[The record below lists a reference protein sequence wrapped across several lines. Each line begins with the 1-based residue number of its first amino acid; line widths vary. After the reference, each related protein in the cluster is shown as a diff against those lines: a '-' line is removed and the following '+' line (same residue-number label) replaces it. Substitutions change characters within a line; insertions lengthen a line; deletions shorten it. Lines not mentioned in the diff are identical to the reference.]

1 MAGEKQE
8 KKLYYH
14 GLKEQK
20 KIDVSKLKYLSL
32 LLSVIGVAVLLV
44 AAQSAQ
50 APPLMKVS
58 DVTGNYMMNYAV
70 VRLSGTISSV
80 PYVSESGGKLS
91 LTFTIDDGTGQMD
104 VRVYSPLADEMV
116 EKGVIPFPG
125 DNVTAE
131 VQLRVRET
139 YTYAILQY
147 LGGLEFNNKLYSESP
162 KTVMELTENM
172 SNTYVAVQGVV
183 TEFSNVSSGYLLTVD
198 TGVAPVTV
206 LIPRVLLIK
215 NNVSV
220 KVGDTVY
227 APGIVYL
234 YKGTSPEI
242 VVRSL
247 EQFKVTPIESAPLV
261 PLAEAPGYVG
271 MVMSVQG
278 SLTGIT
284 YESGRYVLTLTDG
297 TNYLEV
303 LVPREVLANLNPFEL
318 ASGSLIKAAGKM
330 GDDGR
335 LVGAYLGGVIE
346 AVKTEFLPIGV
357 LTPDMK
363 GTIVAVKANIEDV
376 QNVGSNLKLVV
387 SDGTGGKIDVF
398 IPSAA
403 LRELS
408 NETLADLKEG
418 LGVEVA
424 GYLDEYRGSLEVVV
438 YTGSGIK
445 ALGRPVGSSEV
456 ELPKVKASELG
467 KYTGKLVDFVGSLQ
481 GLTYANGT
489 YYLNVDSVTVSIS
502 RDVLMALNPLDAGEG
517 SVLVI
522 RGFVKDPNNL
532 KGESLTVQAAV
543 PPVQIKPEDVTSDM
557 VGKVVAVAG
566 RVTDVA
572 NLSGNLKITLGSL
585 PVFVPR
591 TTANELA
598 YVPQEGD
605 LVEIGGYVEL
615 YRDEPEIVVFHPEAI
630 RKIGASGPVEGT
642 VSDLKSATEP
652 LLLTVTWDS
661 LSYES
666 GEYYLGIHDDT
677 GSTTVTATKDLLPN
691 PLEAATGST
700 LKLVVDPLSGS
711 VTSLEI
717 AKAVPPKLYQT
728 GEVTLDMK
736 GKVIALNATAVK
748 VAAVGDNLKLTLD
761 DGSGGIAVF
770 IPNGAELSV
779 DEGSVVYT
787 AGYVEE
793 YNGAPELVVYTTE
806 AVKVEGAPSQGGTE
820 TTKEVTVSE
829 LSSAT
834 GQVNLT
840 VVWDS
845 LDYDNGYYITV
856 SDDTGSATLSISRE
870 LLPNPF
876 EAGTGS
882 RIEITYDADAKKVV
896 SLTVIE
902 AIPSETYKTG
912 DVTLDMKGKTVI
924 VEGTIKDVYEGR
936 TFIKLTID
944 DGSGGELVI
953 FIPKSVGGDLTFSEG
968 QTIRVG
974 GYVTEYKGGTV
985 EVIPYTADAIEVR

>member
-50 APPLMKVS
+50 APLMKVS

-247 EQFKVTPIESAPLV
+247 EQFNVTPIESAPLV

-335 LVGAYLGGVIE
+335 LVGAYLGVIE

-387 SDGTGGKIDVF
+387 SDGTGKIDVF

-944 DGSGGELVI
+944 DGSGELVI

-974 GYVTEYKGGTV
+974 GYVTEYKGTV

>member
-1 MAGEKQE
+1 MAKEKQE

-50 APPLMKVS
+50 APLMKVS

-70 VRLSGTISSV
+70 VRLSGTIASV

-162 KTVMELTENM
+162 KTVMELTEDM
-172 SNTYVAVQGVV
+172 ANTYVAVQGVV
-183 TEFSNVSSGYLLTVD
+183 TELSNVSSGYLLTVD

-215 NNVSV
+215 NNISV
-220 KVGDTVY
+220 KAGDMVY

-247 EQFKVTPIESAPLV
+247 EQFNVTPIESAPLV
-261 PLAEAPGYVG
+261 PLAEAPGYTG

-278 SLTGIT
+278 NLMGIA

-303 LVPREVLANLNPFEL
+303 LVPREVLANLNAFEL
-318 ASGSLIKAAGKM
+318 ASGSLIKASGKM

-335 LVGAYLGGVIE
+335 LVGAYLGVIE

-363 GTIVAVKANIEDV
+363 GTIVAVRANVEDI
-376 QNVGSNLKLVV
+376 QKVGSNLKLVV
-387 SDGTGGKIDVF
+387 SDGTGRIDVF
-398 IPSAA
+398 IPSATVA
-403 LRELS
+403 ELS
-408 NETLADLKEG
+408 NETLSGLKEG

-424 GYLDEYRGSLEVVV
+424 GYLDEYRGSLEIVV

-445 ALGRPVGSSEV
+445 ALGRQVSSSEV

-467 KYTGKLVDFVGSLQ
+467 KYTGKLVDFVGSFQ

-489 YYLNVDSVTVSIS
+489 YYLNVDGVTVSIS
-502 RDVLMALNPLDAGEG
+502 RDALMALNPLDAGEG

-522 RGFVKDPNNL
+522 RALVKDQNSL

-598 YVPQEGD
+598 YVPQEDD

-615 YRDEPEIVVFHPEAI
+615 YRNEPEVVVFHPEAI

-642 VSDLKSATEP
+642 VADLKSAVEP

-666 GEYYLGIHDDT
+666 GEYYLGVHDDT

-700 LKLVVDPLSGS
+700 LKLVVDPFSGS

-717 AKAVPPKLYQT
+717 AKAIPPKLYQT

-736 GKVIALNATAVK
+736 GKVIALNATAVN

-761 DGSGGIAVF
+761 DGSGEIAVF
-770 IPNGAELSV
+770 IPNGAGLSV
-779 DEGSVVYT
+779 EEGSVIYA

-806 AVKVEGAPSQGGTE
+806 AVKVGEAPSQRGATE

-840 VVWDS
+840 VVWDG

-856 SDDTGSATLSISRE
+856 SDDTGSTTLSISRE

-882 RIEITYDADAKKVV
+882 RIGITYDADAKKVV

-924 VEGTIKDVYEGR
+924 VEGTIKDVYEGK
-936 TFIKLTID
+936 TYIKLIID
-944 DGSGGELVI
+944 DGSGELVI

-968 QTIRVG
+968 QTVRVG
-974 GYVTEYKGGTV
+974 GYVSEYKGTV

>member
-445 ALGRPVGSSEV
+445 ALEGQSVLQKSSFQRLRPRSLENTLESS
-456 ELPKVKASELG
+456 
-467 KYTGKLVDFVGSLQ
+467 
-481 GLTYANGT
+481 LTSSAP
-489 YYLNVDSVTVSIS
+489 S
-502 RDVLMALNPLDAGEG
+502 RDSPT
-517 SVLVI
+517 
-522 RGFVKDPNNL
+522 P
-532 KGESLTVQAAV
+532 
-543 PPVQIKPEDVTSDM
+543 
-557 VGKVVAVAG
+557 
-566 RVTDVA
+566 
-572 NLSGNLKITLGSL
+572 
-585 PVFVPR
+585 
-591 TTANELA
+591 
-598 YVPQEGD
+598 
-605 LVEIGGYVEL
+605 
-615 YRDEPEIVVFHPEAI
+615 
-630 RKIGASGPVEGT
+630 
-642 VSDLKSATEP
+642 TEP
-652 LLLTVTWDS
+652 
-661 LSYES
+661 
-666 GEYYLGIHDDT
+666 
-677 GSTTVTATKDLLPN
+677 TT
-691 PLEAATGST
+691 
-700 LKLVVDPLSGS
+700 
-711 VTSLEI
+711 
-717 AKAVPPKLYQT
+717 
-728 GEVTLDMK
+728 
-736 GKVIALNATAVK
+736 
-748 VAAVGDNLKLTLD
+748 
-761 DGSGGIAVF
+761 
-770 IPNGAELSV
+770 
-779 DEGSVVYT
+779 
-787 AGYVEE
+787 
-793 YNGAPELVVYTTE
+793 
-806 AVKVEGAPSQGGTE
+806 
-820 TTKEVTVSE
+820 
-829 LSSAT
+829 
-834 GQVNLT
+834 
-840 VVWDS
+840 
-845 LDYDNGYYITV
+845 
-856 SDDTGSATLSISRE
+856 
-870 LLPNPF
+870 
-876 EAGTGS
+876 
-882 RIEITYDADAKKVV
+882 
-896 SLTVIE
+896 
-902 AIPSETYKTG
+902 
-912 DVTLDMKGKTVI
+912 
-924 VEGTIKDVYEGR
+924 
-936 TFIKLTID
+936 
-944 DGSGGELVI
+944 
-953 FIPKSVGGDLTFSEG
+953 
-968 QTIRVG
+968 
-974 GYVTEYKGGTV
+974 
-985 EVIPYTADAIEVR
+985 

>member
-1 MAGEKQE
+1 M
-8 KKLYYH
+8 
-14 GLKEQK
+14 
-20 KIDVSKLKYLSL
+20 
-32 LLSVIGVAVLLV
+32 
-44 AAQSAQ
+44 
-50 APPLMKVS
+50 
-58 DVTGNYMMNYAV
+58 
-70 VRLSGTISSV
+70 
-80 PYVSESGGKLS
+80 
-91 LTFTIDDGTGQMD
+91 
-104 VRVYSPLADEMV
+104 
-116 EKGVIPFPG
+116 
-125 DNVTAE
+125 
-131 VQLRVRET
+131 
-139 YTYAILQY
+139 
-147 LGGLEFNNKLYSESP
+147 
-162 KTVMELTENM
+162 
-172 SNTYVAVQGVV
+172 
-183 TEFSNVSSGYLLTVD
+183 
-198 TGVAPVTV
+198 
-206 LIPRVLLIK
+206 
-215 NNVSV
+215 
-220 KVGDTVY
+220 
-227 APGIVYL
+227 
-234 YKGTSPEI
+234 
-242 VVRSL
+242 
-247 EQFKVTPIESAPLV
+247 
-261 PLAEAPGYVG
+261 
-271 MVMSVQG
+271 
-278 SLTGIT
+278 
-284 YESGRYVLTLTDG
+284 
-297 TNYLEV
+297 
-303 LVPREVLANLNPFEL
+303 
-318 ASGSLIKAAGKM
+318 
-330 GDDGR
+330 
-335 LVGAYLGGVIE
+335 
-346 AVKTEFLPIGV
+346 
-357 LTPDMK
+357 
-363 GTIVAVKANIEDV
+363 
-376 QNVGSNLKLVV
+376 
-387 SDGTGGKIDVF
+387 
-398 IPSAA
+398 
-403 LRELS
+403 
-408 NETLADLKEG
+408 
-418 LGVEVA
+418 
-424 GYLDEYRGSLEVVV
+424 
-438 YTGSGIK
+438 
-445 ALGRPVGSSEV
+445 
-456 ELPKVKASELG
+456 
-467 KYTGKLVDFVGSLQ
+467 
-481 GLTYANGT
+481 
-489 YYLNVDSVTVSIS
+489 
-502 RDVLMALNPLDAGEG
+502 
-517 SVLVI
+517 
-522 RGFVKDPNNL
+522 
-532 KGESLTVQAAV
+532 QAAV

-944 DGSGGELVI
+944 DGSGELVI

-974 GYVTEYKGGTV
+974 GYVTEYKGTV